1 MECLRSCHT
10 RIFRSMKDVVFKP
23 NCREWERERE
33 REREFNVAMK
43 NQKCEKHAE
52 NLDLCNLFW
61 NDFSKYERWERK
73 IRDSNVLYRQTRTYN
88 PLHNRITTQASN

>member
-1 MECLRSCHT
+1 MSFLSQIVENER
-10 RIFRSMKDVVFKP
+10 
-23 NCREWERERE
+23 ERERE

-61 NDFSKYERWERK
+61 NDFSKYERWER
-73 IRDSNVLYRQTRTYN
+73 
-88 PLHNRITTQASN
+88 